1 MAKHNTRAG
10 NDWFPYSISA
20 EDVKKQVDDWASGLG
35 MWSITEMSGIVD
47 GRLDL
52 LLVPMSMDAPVF
64 KQLNGHWT
72 DRLGLI
78 GVEVKVDKQD
88 YANGLKKG
96 QFERYE
102 KSLSGLYI
110 AGPPNVVVAKEV
122 PKQYGVLSVGSK
134 PWKDTLLPHCVCRRH
149 PKFVPQPPLTSEQ
162 MWRILWSMKKQI
174 ADSRRTENE
183 FQEKLEARIKRKA
196 GDAIWAALKKIED
209 QDA

>member
-1 MAKHNTRAG
+1 MAKHNSRAG
-10 NDWFPYSISA
+10 GDWFPYSISA
-20 EDVKKQVDDWASGLG
+20 EDVKKQVDIWAAGLG

-64 KQLNGHWT
+64 KQLGGHWT

-110 AGPPNVVVAKEV
+110 AGPPNVVIAKEV

-134 PWKDTLLPHCVCRRH
+134 PWNTTHLQHCVCRRH
-149 PKFVPQPPLTSEQ
+149 PRFVSQPPLTSEQ

-174 ADSRRTENE
+174 YTERRTENE
-183 FQEKLEARIKRKA
+183 LQEKLEARIKRKA
-196 GDAIWAALKKIED
+196 GDAIWAALKKIEEPI
-209 QDA
+209 A